1 MNELIEK
8 QELQVKEVDY
18 DGVTMLACMD
28 DQGIIRVGVRSIC
41 DGLGIDYSGQMQR
54 INRDDVLPQGVCKIQ
69 IPTNQGIQ
77 ETNMM
82 DIEYLPFFLVGIK
95 ASMCK
100 PKVRPALKE
109 FKVKAKDVL
118 AAAFLP
124 QTQPMTEL
132 QILRGAIDQ
141 IEVAQRMA
149 LEAKEE
155 AAQANQQ
162 IQAVKEAI
170 IQTDRDWRRW
180 VNKQLQRIGFKLGDY
195 QGIKNESYDLLKQR
209 GRCNL
214 DQRLDN
220 LRNRMRT
227 AGSTRTQLA
236 TANYLDV
243 IEAEP
248 RLKEIYTAIVRELS
262 VKYVA

>member
-1 MNELIEK
+1 MDNQIIPLEEKLIDFNGSELMAVKCNDGNIYAGVRWVCNGLGLTDNQRRGQYIKLNEDLVLNQGVKKISLPTNSGNQGVLCIE
-8 QELQVKEVDY
+8 LDY
-18 DGVTMLACMD
+18 LPLWLAKINA
-28 DQGIIRVGVRSIC
+28 GIIGNQDVQERV
-41 DGLGIDYSGQMQR
+41 MQYQ
-54 INRDDVLPQGVCKIQ
+54 L
-69 IPTNQGIQ
+69 
-77 ETNMM
+77 
-82 DIEYLPFFLVGIK
+82 
-95 ASMCK
+95 
-100 PKVRPALKE
+100 
-109 FKVKAKDVL
+109 KAKDVL
-118 AAAFLP
+118 VAAFMS
-124 QTQPMTEL
+124 QPMTEL

-170 IQTDRDWRRW
+170 IQTDRDWRWW

>member
-1 MNELIEK
+1 MDKVMPFNYEGN
-8 QELQVKEVDY
+8 QVRTIII
-18 DGVTMLACMD
+18 DGEPWFV
-28 DQGIIRVGVRSIC
+28 
-41 DGLGIDYSGQMQR
+41 
-54 INRDDVLPQGVCKIQ
+54 
-69 IPTNQGIQ
+69 
-77 ETNMM
+77 
-82 DIEYLPFFLVGIK
+82 
-95 ASMCK
+95 
-100 PKVRPALKE
+100 
-109 FKVKAKDVL
+109 AKDVCDVL
-118 AAAFLP
+118 EISNSRDALGRLDDDEKGVALTDTPGGPQEMSIVNEAGLYALIITSRKPEARAFKRWITHEVIP
-124 QTQPMTEL
+124 RIRKTGTYSIKPMTEL

-180 VNKQLQRIGFKLGDY
+180 INKQLQRIGFKLGDY
-195 QGIKNESYDLLKQR
+195 QGIKNESYDLLEQR

-214 DQRLDN
+214 ERRLEN
-220 LRNRMRT
+220 LKTRMRE
-227 AGSTRTQLA
+227 AGGSRTQVA
-236 TANYLDV
+236 NANYLDV

-248 RLKEIYTAIVRELS
+248 RLKEIYTAIVRELA